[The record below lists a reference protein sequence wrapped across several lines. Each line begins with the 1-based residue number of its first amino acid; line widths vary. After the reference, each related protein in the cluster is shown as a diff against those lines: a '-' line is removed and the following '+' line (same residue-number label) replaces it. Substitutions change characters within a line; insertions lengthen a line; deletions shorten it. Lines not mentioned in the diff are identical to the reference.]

1 MAVDA
6 EQAHFEEEG
15 EEEEEYHNGQ
25 SHHPSAPF
33 DAV

>member
-15 EEEEEYHNGQ
+15 EEEEYHNGP
-25 SHHPSAPF
+25 SHHPSAPS